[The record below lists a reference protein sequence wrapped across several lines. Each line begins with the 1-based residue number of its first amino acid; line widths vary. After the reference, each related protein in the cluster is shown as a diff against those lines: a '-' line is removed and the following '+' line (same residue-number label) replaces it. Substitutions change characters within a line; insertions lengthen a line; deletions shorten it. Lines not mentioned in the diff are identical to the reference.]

1 MTLGHLEVAFQRVM
15 SGGEVMGRLLV
26 LILCFGG
33 GFWLG
38 SYRLVPLWATGVLIF
53 FAAGLLGVVEWLEQ
67 REGHDDDAG

>member
-1 MTLGHLEVAFQRVM
+1 
-15 SGGEVMGRLLV
+15 MGRLLV

-53 FAAGLLGVVEWLEQ
+53 LAVGLLCLVEWMEQ
-67 REGHDDDAG
+67 QERDDDAG